1 MAPSRRLVGAEM
13 TKVGPKEAQRAALRE
28 KAAATQKRPVRR
40 VKPSVGGK
48 LRPKASEAHPVA
60 AMYAPA
66 GACDY
71 CDRRREMSRTMMQ
84 RLRKSRAET
93 RK

>member
-1 MAPSRRLVGAEM
+1 MSRI
-13 TKVGPKEAQRAALRE
+13 GPKEAQRRSLRE
-28 KAAATQKRPVRR
+28 AQKRSAVRS
-40 VKPSVGGK
+40 KPSGGGK
-48 LRPKASEAHPVA
+48 LRPRASEAHPVA

-84 RLRKSRAET
+84 RLRKSRAQQE
-93 RK
+93 R

>member
-1 MAPSRRLVGAEM
+1 MSRI
-13 TKVGPKEAQRAALRE
+13 GPKEAQRRSLRE
-28 KAAATQKRPVRR
+28 AQKRPSVRSKSSGGG
-40 VKPSVGGK
+40 KPS
-48 LRPKASEAHPVA
+48 PKASEPTQRA
-60 AMYAPA
+60 AMYAPS